1 MPNTLMIFNIY
12 RSVMT
17 DFPSWE
23 ILGKSFFETSKRFW
37 LVFLLLSWK
46 KKPFTSS
53 GSIFSLFALWLFFF
67 LCKKLVDGREWS
79 HNQQYA
85 YKDCTYMYWQDAINN
100 QTCLKKW
107 NWIFWFVYNKYNKYH
122 INIIWY
128 VYKSINKLAGFGT
141 LGLST
146 APWVNLSPWAR

>member
-1 MPNTLMIFNIY
+1 MFCYSWRVTFEEKNVNCAILRWYLEAMPNTLITFNTY

-17 DFPSWE
+17 VFPSWE

-53 GSIFSLFALWLFFF
+53 GSIFSLFALCLFFF

-85 YKDCTYMYWQDAINN
+85 YNDCTYMYWQDAINN
-100 QTCLKKW
+100 QTCLKK
-107 NWIFWFVYNKYNKYH
+107 V
-122 INIIWY
+122 
-128 VYKSINKLAGFGT
+128 KLNV
-141 LGLST
+141 LVCL
-146 APWVNLSPWAR
+146 